1 MDALNRPTALV
12 TGSSSGI
19 GRALAERLA
28 AEGWRV
34 FVHGRNA
41 ERLQATL
48 LSLDGNGHEVFRADM
63 ADLDAVRQL
72 AADVEAASDRL
83 DVLVHNAGGLFPSFQ
98 PSAQGVEM
106 TVAVNALAPWVLTE
120 ALRPLLRQTADTT
133 GGARIVVVSS
143 DAHRGD
149 SRPPADPAAL
159 AEAYRQPVQPYTPFT
174 AYFRSKLATTAW
186 ALELARR
193 LEGTGIT
200 VNACHPGLVSTG
212 VFAGMGRVAEIFAK
226 AFSPL
231 YLTPEKGARAPF
243 LLATDPAYAERT
255 GRYVVQSVV
264 RAPREKAP
272 SSLSR
277 DPEVGAV
284 VWDALARL
292 AAS

>member
-1 MDALNRPTALV
+1 MDTPNRPTALV

-19 GRALAERLA
+19 GRALAVRLA

-34 FVHGRNA
+34 VLHGRNA
-41 ERLQATL
+41 ERLQTTRRDL
-48 LSLDGNGHEVFRADM
+48 HGHGHDVFRADM
-63 ADLDAVRQL
+63 SDLDAVRQL
-72 AADVEAASDRL
+72 AADVRAGTDRL
-83 DVLVHNAGGLFPSFQ
+83 DVLVHNAGGLFPTFQ
-98 PSAQGVEM
+98 SSAQGVEM

-120 ALRPLLRQTADTT
+120 SLRPLLRQTADTT

-143 DAHRGD
+143 DAHRGG
-149 SRPPADPAAL
+149 SRPPGEPAAL
-159 AEAYRQPVQPYTPFT
+159 AEAYRQPVRPYTPFT

-193 LEGTGIT
+193 LEGSGVT

-212 VFAGMGRVAEIFAK
+212 VFAGMGRVAEIVAK

-231 YLTPEKGARAPF
+231 YLAPEEGARAPY
-243 LLATDPAYAERT
+243 LLATDPAYAERS

-292 AAS
+292 ATP